1 MQILLK
7 YTMKSMLEK
16 KSRTFLIILAI
27 SLAGAL
33 FLASSQLSDSIAKMY
48 ENNMRQEIGSVDL
61 IVKSD
66 QHSPSPFLNAN
77 LVKNLKEEKVI
88 PYIGSTGTYKMDYST
103 YENININGYD
113 LEDYRAINKLELV
126 DSSQLEPF
134 TGPKIIISEKTAN
147 KYRVKEGES
156 LTLKINGINRKLMIV
171 GIAKRQGIFAGEG
184 SGATSIMPLK
194 TLSEYIG
201 GSGKPTALYI
211 DLQNENRADEVIEML
226 KQVYPRYSVETVIDQ
241 DDFKERIAW
250 MTDPFMIMTLMVI
263 FMSAFIIYSSFK
275 VIMLEKL
282 PIMGTFRSIGASK
295 RKMNQVLLIETGF
308 YGVIGGVIAV
318 VLGIGIL
325 YILTLVLS
333 ASSMYEATGKVEL
346 SITVVSCL
354 ITFVLANVIAFTSTL
369 IPILSTNRIAL
380 KDIILNIRAHKTQKR
395 LKSFIWGCAFIVGGL
410 ILGRME
416 SQTLGTIY
424 AVVAVFMI
432 IIGMIKVLPLFV
444 LYSAEILGVLFEKVF
459 GNLGNLASKNIKKNK
474 SALNSMTLITIGIS
488 ILLMI
493 TTLTQN
499 VSDQLLNF
507 FDGNF
512 QCEIWIQ
519 GPELDAQKVRMIN
532 RTEGVKE
539 TLSFMEDFS
548 IRVKAFENRKIAIE
562 AYENTDFLDFKNYS
576 ILGDEIE
583 LINKLQKGRY
593 MLVSGDLRKKYNLQV
608 GDKVS
613 LSFEKGD
620 KAYEIIG
627 FMDTIWENGT
637 LCLLPFKYYKRDAEK
652 NNFDCVQVNLEKGYE
667 EQEVVENLKNVFKE
681 KQTDIY
687 TTQELKTWNEESN
700 SSLMNMISAFAI
712 LAMVIGVIGVVN
724 NLLISFIERQQSI
737 AVLRSIGMS
746 KRQVIEMIFIEALGA
761 GLIGAS
767 AGILGGIL
775 VMLNMDAVL
784 GALNLPIK
792 MEIIPQLFT
801 TYVLG
806 GALITLLGS
815 VLPARKSSKLQ
826 IIEAIKYE

>member
-1 MQILLK
+1 
-7 YTMKSMLEK
+7 MKSMLEK
-16 KSRTFLIILAI
+16 KSRSFLIILAI

-48 ENNMRQEIGSVDL
+48 ENNMRQEIGTVDL
-61 IVKSD
+61 VVKSD
-66 QHSPSPFLNAN
+66 QHSPSPFLNEN
-77 LVKNLKEEKVI
+77 LIKNFKEGKVI
-88 PYIGSTGTYKMDYST
+88 PYINCMGTYKMDYST

-126 DSSQLEPF
+126 DASQLEPF

-147 KYRVKEGES
+147 AYQVKVGES

-201 GSGKPTALYI
+201 GGGKPTALYI
-211 DLQNENRADEVIEML
+211 DLQEENRADTVIEML
-226 KQVYPRYSVETVIDQ
+226 KQVYPRYSVETVIDP
-241 DDFKERIAW
+241 DDFKEKIAW

-282 PIMGTFRSIGASK
+282 PIMGTFRSVGASK
-295 RKMNQVLLIETGF
+295 GKMNQVLLIETGF

-333 ASSMYEATGKVEL
+333 ASSMHEATGKVEV
-346 SITVVSCL
+346 SVTVASCV
-354 ITFVLANVIAFTSTL
+354 ITFVLANVIAFISTL

-395 LKSFIWGCAFIVGGL
+395 LKSFIWGSALIIGGF

-416 SQTLGTIY
+416 SQTLGMIY

-444 LYSAEILGVLFEKVF
+444 LYSAGVLGMLFEKVF
-459 GNLGNLASKNIKKNK
+459 GNLGSLASKNIKKNK
-474 SALNSMTLITIGIS
+474 SAINSMTLITIGIS

-507 FDGNF
+507 YDRSF
-512 QCEIWIQ
+512 QCKVWIQ
-519 GPELDAQKVRMIN
+519 GPEIDAQKVRMIK

-539 TLSFMEDFS
+539 TLSFMENYS
-548 IRVKAFENRKIAIE
+548 IRVEAFENRKIAVE
-562 AYENTDFLDFKNYS
+562 AYENTDLLDFKNYN
-576 ILGDEIE
+576 ILGDKIG
-583 LINKLQKGRY
+583 LLNKLQKGRY
-593 MLVSGDLRKKYNLQV
+593 MLVSEDLRKKYNLQV
-608 GDKVS
+608 GNKVN
-613 LSFEKGD
+613 LSFDKDD

-627 FMDTIWENGT
+627 FMDTIWDNGR
-637 LCLLPFKYYKRDAEK
+637 LCLLPFKYYKKDAEK
-652 NNFDCVQVNLEKGYE
+652 NYFDCVQVNVETGYK
-667 EQEVVENLKNVFKE
+667 EQEVVENLKKTFKE
-681 KQTDIY
+681 SQMSIF
-687 TTQELKTWNEESN
+687 TTQELKTSNEETN

-746 KRQVIEMIFIEALGA
+746 KRQVIGMIFIEALGA

-767 AGILGGIL
+767 AGIIGGIL

-784 GALNLPIK
+784 GALDLPIK

>member
-1 MQILLK
+1 
-7 YTMKSMLEK
+7 MKSMLEK

-66 QHSPSPFLNAN
+66 QHSPSPFLNEN
-77 LVKNLKEEKVI
+77 LINNFEEGKVI
-88 PYIGSTGTYKMDYST
+88 RYANCAGTYKMDYST

-113 LEDYRAINKLELV
+113 LEDYRAINKLKLV

-147 KYRVKEGES
+147 KYRVKVGQS

-201 GSGKPTALYI
+201 GGGKPTALYI
-211 DLQNENRADEVIEML
+211 DLQKENRGDTAIEVL

-282 PIMGTFRSIGASK
+282 PIMGTFRSVGASK

-395 LKSFIWGCAFIVGGL
+395 LKSFIWGCAFIVGGF

-432 IIGMIKVLPLFV
+432 IIGMIKALPLFV
-444 LYSAEILGVLFEKVF
+444 LYSAEILGMLFERVF
-459 GNLGNLASKNIKKNK
+459 GNLGSLASKNIKKNK

-499 VSDQLLNF
+499 VSDQLLNL
-507 FDGNF
+507 FDKSF
-512 QCEIWIQ
+512 QCKVWIQ
-519 GPELDAQKVRMIN
+519 GPGIDAQKVRMIN

-539 TLSFMEDFS
+539 TLSFMENYS
-548 IRVKAFENRKIAIE
+548 IRVEAFENRKIAIE
-562 AYENTDFLDFKNYS
+562 AYENAALLDFKNYN
-576 ILGDEIE
+576 ILGGETE
-583 LINKLQKGRY
+583 LLHKLQKGRY
-593 MLVSGDLRKKYNLQV
+593 MLVSEDLRKKYKLQV

-613 LSFEKGD
+613 LSFEKDD
-620 KAYEIIG
+620 KVYEIIG
-627 FMDTIWENGT
+627 FMDTIWENGR
-637 LCLLPFKYYKRDAEK
+637 LCLLPYKYYKRDAEK
-652 NNFDCVQVNLEKGYE
+652 NYFDCVQVNIETGYK
-667 EQEVVENLKNVFKE
+667 EQEVVENLKKTFKE
-681 KQTDIY
+681 SQMSIF

-700 SSLMNMISAFAI
+700 SSLMSMISAFAI
-712 LAMVIGVIGVVN
+712 LAMIIGIIGVVN

-746 KRQVIEMIFIEALGA
+746 KKQVFGMIFIEALGS
-761 GLIGAS
+761 GLIGAG

-784 GALNLPIK
+784 GALNLPVK

-806 GALITLLGS
+806 GTLITLLGS